1 MDNYEYLAHYGTRG
15 QKWGFRRFQ
24 NEDGTLTPAGRERYG
39 VGPARANKKVNAAEL
54 AVYETGY
61 QVKKAARSLQNDAK
75 QIAKNVKDVARER
88 YTEPSRTLRRE
99 SAARARE
106 RARQERMA
114 TKSQKL
120 EEKKERLAQKLVDKQ
135 NRKTIADLKKAIDD
149 ASLNGAR
156 REVERLAAKR
166 DKVKEKAL
174 LKEEQKML
182 KKELKNAKK
191 DAEKEAKEK
200 FSRKKI
206 QSLTDEELNDRIN
219 RLRSEA
225 TLVKLEAER
234 NLPAGVKVVGDA
246 MLNAGQTAVTNIA
259 REGFTALGN
268 KFLKA
273 IGLSEVL
280 EDTPARRLQN
290 LRNELEEKKVR
301 KELEEYGKD
310 TSASRT
316 KKMREELDEMRVRD
330 ELANYGKEKEK
341 DQYSEAGIKA
351 RKEMERRV
359 KAYRG
364 DGDTPNMTIAEIA
377 KRMNITED
385 QVKDLLYQ

>member
-1 MDNYEYLAHYGTRG
+1 MSNNVYLAHYGTKG
-15 QKWGFRRFQ
+15 QQWGLRRFQ
-24 NEDGTLTPAGRERYG
+24 NEDGSLTPAGRERYG
-39 VGPARANKKVNAAEL
+39 VGPARANKKVNLAEL

-61 QVKKAARSLQNDAK
+61 RVNKIRKSLGNDARA
-75 QIAKNVKDVARER
+75 IVSNVKTAAKERYTNPSKTIRREAAAAARER
-88 YTEPSRTLRRE
+88 QRQAK
-99 SAARARE
+99 AAE
-106 RARQERMA
+106 
-114 TKSQKL
+114 KSNKL

-135 NRKTIADLKKAIDD
+135 NRKTIADIKKALDD
-149 ASLNGAR
+149 AELNGAR
-156 REVERLAAKR
+156 REVERLTAKR
-166 DKVKEKAL
+166 DKAKERAL

-206 QSLTDEELNDRIN
+206 QSLTDEELNERIN
-219 RLRSEA
+219 RLRNEA

-268 KFLKA
+268 KLLKSL
-273 IGLSEVL
+273 GLSEVL
-280 EDTPARRLQN
+280 EDTPAKRLQN

-310 TSASRT
+310 TPVSRT
-316 KKMREELDEMRVRD
+316 KKMREELDEKRVRD

-341 DQYSEAGIKA
+341 DQWSEAGIKA

-364 DGDTPNMTIAEIA
+364 EGDDPRMTIPEIA
-377 KRMNITED
+377 RRMNLTEA